1 MQLGAIVTPISDM
14 GRYQPDSMAA
24 GTGKVSSAKSAAT
37 QKDGSTV
44 TGTTGNTQANG
55 SQNSGSA
62 SVQLSQEALAL
73 VSKLQTIDSHVRAH
87 EMAHLIAADGLATG
101 GPSFQYQR
109 GPDGQNY
116 AVGGEVGIDT
126 SAGRTPQE
134 TLRRADIIAAAALAP
149 SDPSG
154 QDYAVA
160 AKARQMAIEA
170 QIAIQ
175 AEQAQKLSDAAKAYK
190 DDKPTSDA
198 PGNAGDQ
205 NNSDAARIDTYA

>member
-1 MQLGAIVTPISDM
+1 MQLSAIVTPVSDT
-14 GRYQPDSMAA
+14 GLYQSSIPDTATGTAA
-24 GTGKVSSAKSAAT
+24 GT
-37 QKDGSTV
+37 
-44 TGTTGNTQANG
+44 
-55 SQNSGSA
+55 SQHPSGCSCASCTAQSA
-62 SVQLSQEALAL
+62 SVQLSPEAMAM
-73 VSKLQTIDSHVRAH
+73 VRQLQTTDSHVRAH
-87 EMAHLIAADGLATG
+87 EMAHLVAASGLATG

-175 AEQAQKLSDAAKAYK
+175 AEQAQKLSDAAKVYK
-190 DDKPTSDA
+190 DNKQTAGAS
-198 PGNAGDQ
+198 GNSGDQ
-205 NNSDAARIDTYA
+205 NNSDTTRIDTYA

>member
-14 GRYQPDSMAA
+14 GRYQPDSIAA
-24 GTGKVSSAKSAAT
+24 GTGKVSSAKSAGSGN
-37 QKDGSTV
+37 DGGTV
-44 TGTTGNTQANG
+44 SGTTGSAQANG

-190 DDKPTSDA
+190 DDKPTADA

-205 NNSDAARIDTYA
+205 INSDAARIDTYA

>member
-14 GRYQPDSMAA
+14 GRYQPDSIAA
-24 GTGKVSSAKSAAT
+24 GAGKVSSAKSASSGN
-37 QKDGSTV
+37 DGGTV
-44 TGTTGNTQANG
+44 NGTTGNTQANG

-190 DDKPTSDA
+190 NDKPTANAS
-198 PGNAGDQ
+198 GNAGDQ
-205 NNSDAARIDTYA
+205 SNSDAARIDTYA

>member
-24 GTGKVSSAKSAAT
+24 GAGKVSSAKSASSGN
-37 QKDGSTV
+37 DGGTV
-44 TGTTGNTQANG
+44 NGTTGNTQANG
-55 SQNSGSA
+55 SRNSGSA

-87 EMAHLIAADGLATG
+87 EMAHLIAASGLATS

-190 DDKPTSDA
+190 DDKQAADA

>member
-1 MQLGAIVTPISDM
+1 MQLGAIFTPISDM
-14 GRYQPDSMAA
+14 GRYQPDSLTA
-24 GTGKVSSAKSAAT
+24 GSG
-37 QKDGSTV
+37 
-44 TGTTGNTQANG
+44 
-55 SQNSGSA
+55 GSA
-62 SVQLSQEALAL
+62 SANASTKKSESAQVQLSSEAIAM
-73 VSKLQTIDSHVRAH
+73 VRKLQSIDSHVRAH
-87 EMAHLIAADGLATG
+87 EMAHLVAASGLATS

-134 TLRRADIIAAAALAP
+134 TLRRADVIAAAALAP

-170 QIAIQ
+170 QVAIQ
-175 AEQAQKLSDAAKAYK
+175 QEQAQKLSDAAKAYK
-190 DDKPTSDA
+190 DDKQTADA
-198 PGNAGDQ
+198 SGNSGDQ
-205 NNSDAARIDTYA
+205 NNSDTTRIDTYA